1 MYDKTNI
8 YFKNSSINFVRAIPV
23 KCTLSSCKIVLS
35 VTDVGAHQIVF
46 LNPMLTFISQTTHDF
61 SLSLSL

>member
-1 MYDKTNI
+1 
-8 YFKNSSINFVRAIPV
+8 
-23 KCTLSSCKIVLS
+23 LS

-61 SLSLSL
+61 SLSLSLTASHVRYKSGWSI